1 MKAVELISRILS
13 LQLAGDSSVIF
24 TDGTLVHRFHG
35 LRDLRIINSQLV
47 QSMSESGAVGDRM
60 QPIDRANR
68 LAWVS
73 RLVGENSGGKQLW
86 LDVRSIAHDR
96 LLQS

>member
-35 LRDLRIINSQLV
+35 LRDLRIINSQV

-73 RLVGENSGGKQLW
+73 RLVGENSGGEQLW